1 MLVQYFNPAVQSHF
15 LLGDEQNFLQA
26 LKLSNDHLKF
36 IWNRDASP
44 IDIMVD
50 GSVVTLFPNH
60 VLCCTYVQNVQC
72 EPAFDTKL
80 LLLSFNKAFYCIHTN
95 DAEVS
100 CNGLLFFGTDFTPV
114 IQIDNHEQQRLD
126 TLAGVL
132 EEEFDTVDVNQEEM
146 LRLLLKRFI
155 IRCTRVARKQLI
167 KGNLPEARI
176 DIIRQF
182 NVLVE
187 EHFKSLKQITD
198 YAALMNRSPKTI
210 TNVFSQHSSKSP
222 LQVIHDRITL
232 EARRMLIFT
241 DQTAKEIAYELGFE
255 DPSQFSR
262 FFKKNTLLSIQDFKE
277 KHKIIAFGQF

>member
-1 MLVQYFNPAVQSHF
+1 MLKQHNNKATGSIFFLADEAHF
-15 LLGDEQNFLQA
+15 HRA
-26 LKLSNDHLKF
+26 LKFSQNHLKF

-44 IDIMVD
+44 LDILVD
-50 GSVVTLFPNH
+50 GSVVTLFPNRI
-60 VLCCTYVQNVQC
+60 LCCTYVQNLQC
-72 EPAFDTKL
+72 EPASGTKL
-80 LLLSFNKAFYCIHTN
+80 LLMSFNKAFYCIHTN

-100 CNGLLFFGTDFTPV
+100 CNGLLFFGSDFTPV
-114 IQIDNHEQQRLD
+114 LQIDTHEQQRLD

-132 EEEFDTVDVNQEEM
+132 EEEFDTVDGNQEEM
-146 LRLLLKRFI
+146 LRLLLKRYI

-167 KGNLPEARI
+167 KGSVPEARI

-187 EHFKSLKQITD
+187 EHFKSMKQIAD

-210 TNVFSQHSSKSP
+210 TNVFSQHSVKSP
-222 LQVIHDRITL
+222 LQVIHDRIIL

-241 DQTAKEIAYELGFE
+241 DKTAKEIAYELGFE

-262 FFKKNTLLSIQDFKE
+262 FFKKNTDLSIQQFRE
-277 KHKIIAFGQF
+277 KHKKISFGQF

>member
-1 MLVQYFNPAVQSHF
+1 MLKQHFNKATNSDFF
-15 LLGDEQNFLQA
+15 LADEAEFDRVLKNSQN
-26 LKLSNDHLKF
+26 HLKF

-44 IDIMVD
+44 LDIMVD
-50 GSVVTLFPNH
+50 GSVVTLLPNH
-60 VLCCTYVQNVQC
+60 ILCCTYVQNVQC
-72 EPAFDTKL
+72 EPAVDTKL

-114 IQIDNHEQQRLD
+114 IQIDNREQQRLD
-126 TLAGVL
+126 TLAEVL
-132 EEEFDTVDVNQEEM
+132 EEEFETVDGNQEEM

-155 IRCTRVARKQLI
+155 IRCTRVAREQLI

-187 EHFKSLKQITD
+187 EHFKRLKQITD

-222 LQVIHDRITL
+222 LQVIHDRIIL

-241 DQTAKEIAYELGFE
+241 DQTAKEIAYELGYE

-262 FFKKNTLLSIQDFKE
+262 FFKKNTGLSIQQFRE
-277 KHKIIAFGQF
+277 KHKKIPFGQF

>member
-1 MLVQYFNPAVQSHF
+1 LKQHTNPATGSDY
-15 LLGDEQNFLQA
+15 LLADETDFHRA
-26 LKLSNDHLKF
+26 LKLSQNHLKF

-44 IDIMVD
+44 LDILVD

-60 VLCCTYVQNVQC
+60 ILCSTYVQNVQC
-72 EPAFDTKL
+72 ESAIDKKVL
-80 LLLSFNKAFYCIHTN
+80 LMSFNKAFYCIHTN

-100 CNGLLFFGTDFTPV
+100 CNGLLFFGSDFTPV
-114 IQIDNHEQQRLD
+114 IQIDNHERQRLD

-132 EEEFDTVDVNQEEM
+132 DEEFDTIDGNQEEM

-167 KGNLPEARI
+167 KGSVPEARI

-187 EHFKSLKQITD
+187 EHFKSMKQITD

-210 TNVFSQHSSKSP
+210 TNVFSQHSVKSP
-222 LQVIHDRITL
+222 LQVIHDRIIL

-241 DQTAKEIAYELGFE
+241 DKTAKEIAYELGFE

-262 FFKKNTLLSIQDFKE
+262 FFKKNTGLSIQQFRE
-277 KHKIIAFGQF
+277 KHKKIPFGQF